1 MSFYDKIDFTTLNG
15 YHTLIYGETNTGKT
29 FYTAKFVKFLLEK
42 KKISANNISVL
53 DFAPKLAYINNMKI
67 GGRIQDYYSNC
78 KNCNLIPIEGDIL
91 PPRLNARNKKE
102 LYDILCHNHK
112 KVTKVLDIFN
122 DSPTKIL
129 VINDLS
135 IYLHLGSKISLM
147 DVIGKTDTFFGNA
160 YYGSSIN
167 SDFSKLL
174 SIKEKIRVE
183 FLIKNIENSFKT
195 N

>member
-29 FYTAKFVKFLLEK
+29 FYTAKFIKFLLEK

-78 KNCNLIPIEGDIL
+78 KNCNLIPIEGEIL